1 MTCNYVWRAFRV
13 SRVCFATARFA
24 RYFVIKK
31 QKECI
36 FCCGFSHNTPVTK
49 NNTNFRRYYQWQTII
64 AIIARILRIPART
77 ARTTARIILRIPRT
91 TLRILRMILRTAT
104 EDNLLSTER
113 QKLSRSRWPL
123 SRPAAKTAGFCA
135 FTVFAGEGS

>member
-1 MTCNYVWRAFRV
+1 M
-13 SRVCFATARFA
+13 
-24 RYFVIKK
+24 I
-31 QKECI
+31 QKNKNPCI
-36 FCCGFSHNTPVTK
+36 LSGRFSHNTLVTK
-49 NNTNFRRYYQWQTII
+49 KNKIFRRYYQWQTII

-77 ARTTARIILRIPRT
+77 ARTTARTILRIPRT

-113 QKLSRSRWPL
+113 QKLSGSRWPL